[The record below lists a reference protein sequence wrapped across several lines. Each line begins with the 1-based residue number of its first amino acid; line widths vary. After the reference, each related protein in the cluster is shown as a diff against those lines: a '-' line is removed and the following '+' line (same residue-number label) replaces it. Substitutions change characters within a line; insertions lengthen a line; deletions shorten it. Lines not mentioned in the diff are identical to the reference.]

1 MFKKYFKKIISILLL
16 LIILSQFFVSIIND
30 NKKLIY
36 FSNVSN
42 AVAFSASY
50 FVWDKKIIKDEDSID
65 KFKLSI
71 ETWYEYG
78 EMSDVY
84 SADQKIPE
92 DTIIIIDQSAAMNNT
107 FDSTKLNTAVANAVR
122 TMLGKMSN
130 TAANYSPND
139 RVAII
144 GVGGYD
150 NDTGTYPNTEVLIG
164 KNRYNYSELTDELY
178 AQAMQLTD
186 SSFYNLYENVKNL
199 KASGT
204 LYIDKGIE
212 IAEKIFEKTYI
223 EDELRNRRVILI
235 LGNSQI
241 GNGWGN
247 AEYLSDGNDG
257 NSVANK
263 ALDSMYR
270 IKNTYKA
277 HVNAVALYS
286 TSNAAIPL
294 TSVNWNDGVAN
305 NTSKTDNFIHYLTDH
320 FRYAK
325 SLNNIGT
332 ETFTSS
338 SNGGYVYQFMTPRN
352 KNTLGNVLSSTFLNS
367 GAFKTY
373 VDYNSSILRDVIS
386 PDFKLPDNIT
396 ANDIKIYL
404 QNCDYE
410 GLIEE
415 SLYADDENDNLFVEK
430 RLLKENNLDVIEIL
444 GLNYYYHMYC
454 EGYGGEKFRIE
465 IPIELNSN
473 AKPGIQKNTNGV
485 ESGIYFEDDGVKK
498 YLHKFDSPLV
508 DVPAKVNIKHICETV
523 GDDNLE
529 LSINSVYSKLTGYLD
544 EDYDGDDIGDGYELR
559 AISSDSIITS
569 NLKSNENEII
579 SNVMYDSLYKI
590 TLPDD
595 SNYEI
600 TKIKIKPENSPAYE
614 VQYSND
620 LEIQIDDNTDITIY
634 TKLKGRTISV
644 SKQWDDINNE
654 DGIRPESVNVEIYQD
669 EVLYDTVEIKNDSN
683 WLYEFFVEDFDKTY
697 TFKEININENYYL
710 KNVEEVS
717 SNNYVLTNNKYGSIL
732 INKKD
737 SILGNKLQGAIFKI
751 ERKNED
757 STWSE
762 VEQIETNEEGI
773 AQLDKLIHG
782 TYRITEEKAP
792 DGYNL
797 EKDRNVTEIEINS
810 SKLDYELT
818 ILNRPQT
825 ILPET
830 GDNGLLIII
839 SIIFIL
845 LMIRRK
851 YMGPLI
857 VTQRVKNARINKNIR
872 SNKKFK
878 FIFNIDGK
886 VKRKHSRKKARISYK
901 NKRT

>member
-1 MFKKYFKKIISILLL
+1 MLKRCFKKVMSLMLLFLVLSQFLFIIIDNDKFKKYMNI
-16 LIILSQFFVSIIND
+16 
-30 NKKLIY
+30 
-36 FSNVSN
+36 SN
-42 AVAFSASY
+42 AAVFIDGPEY
-50 FVWDKKIIKDEDSID
+50 FVWDKKIIPNEEGTGDFTLLLESYYYMSID
-65 KFKLSI
+65 AMGDCC
-71 ETWYEYG
+71 E
-78 EMSDVY
+78 VV
-84 SADQKIPE
+84 PE
-92 DTIIIIDQSAAMNNT
+92 DYIIIVDQSAAMTNS
-107 FDSTKLNTAVANAVR
+107 FDTTTIQDAVSKKLKSLIDAVQ
-122 TMLGKMSN
+122 
-130 TAANYSPND
+130 D
-139 RVAII
+139 RSSEYGPKNRIAIV

-150 NDTGTYPNTEVLIG
+150 SQTNTYPDTEILIG
-164 KNRYNYSELTDELY
+164 NERYNYSELTDSLY
-178 AQAMQLTD
+178 KEALQSVDNYTTIT
-186 SSFYNLYENVKNL
+186 NL
-199 KASGT
+199 KKNVESMKANGQ
-204 LYIDKGIE
+204 LYIDVGIE
-212 IAEKIFEKTYI
+212 IAEKIFERTYI
-223 EDELRNRRVILI
+223 DNELRNRKVILI
-235 LGNSQI
+235 LGNSVI

-247 AEYLSDGNDG
+247 AEYLSGGNDG

-263 ALDSMYR
+263 SLDSMYR
-270 IKNTYKA
+270 IKNDYKA
-277 HVNAVALYS
+277 HVNAVGLYS
-286 TSNAAIPL
+286 EVSASIPL
-294 TSVNWNDGVAN
+294 AQVDWSDGVTN

-320 FRYAK
+320 YRYAK
-325 SLNNIGT
+325 SLSNLGE
-332 ETFTSS
+332 ETFTIK
-338 SNGGYVYQFMTPRN
+338 NGYYTYQFMSPKN
-352 KNTLGNVLSSTFLNS
+352 LNTLENTLINTFRFSDNFL
-367 GAFKTY
+367 KTAEY
-373 VDYNSSILRDVIS
+373 NYTTMIDYIE
-386 PDFKLPDNIT
+386 PDFKIPDTISSD
-396 ANDIKIYL
+396 DIKVYCVDLTEGVEGEKYL
-404 QNCDYE
+404 YQDIEYDDIE
-410 GLIEE
+410 LSVEIKEKDGLDVVEVSGINYFEYCNWDNEYGSKIFVEVPIEIR
-415 SLYADDENDNLFVEK
+415 DDASPGNQKDTNGLDSGFYFETNDNE
-430 RLLKENNLDVIEIL
+430 LKW
-444 GLNYYYHMYC
+444 
-454 EGYGGEKFRIE
+454 
-465 IPIELNSN
+465 
-473 AKPGIQKNTNGV
+473 
-485 ESGIYFEDDGVKK
+485 
-498 YLHKFDSPLV
+498 LHKFNSPQV
-508 DVPAKVNIKHICETV
+508 DVPAKV
-523 GDDNLE
+523 
-529 LSINSVYSKLTGYLD
+529 SINHINENDDHNAEITIVSNYSKVTSY
-544 EDYDGDDIGDGYELR
+544 EDVYEDGYYLSAVGTDENNK
-559 AISSDSIITS
+559 SI
-569 NLKSNENEII
+569 LKNNASEII
-579 SNVMYDSLYKI
+579 NGVMLDSEYTI
-590 TLPDD
+590 TKNDD

-600 TKIKIKPENSPAYE
+600 TKVMVKEENGSEYE
-614 VQYSND
+614 LEYNDGYS
-620 LEIQIDDNTDITIY
+620 LTITDNTDITVY
-634 TKLKGRTISV
+634 TKQNGRTISV

-732 INKKD
+732 INKKG
-737 SILGNKLQGAIFKI
+737 SVLGNKLQGAIFNI

-901 NKRT
+901 NKRS

>member
-16 LIILSQFFVSIIND
+16 LIIIPFFAFGNNFYNIFNTVVNAGGAIIEPELILEKRIREKENGVKGEFMLSLEAFYKRDFDDPDSEVVLSVPKDYIIIVDNSEEMNGAND
-30 NKKLIY
+30 ASTKMNAAKKAVKLILNKINSY
-36 FSNVSN
+36 TDTRVALIGYGDTNNANNTGLYIGNSFKAYSTLDNELYSKAFQTKNDTSYNDLLN
-42 AVAFSASY
+42 AVDAMTSN
-50 FVWDKKIIKDEDSID
+50 
-65 KFKLSI
+65 
-71 ETWYEYG
+71 G
-78 EMSDVY
+78 EC
-84 SADQKIPE
+84 
-92 DTIIIIDQSAAMNNT
+92 
-107 FDSTKLNTAVANAVR
+107 
-122 TMLGKMSN
+122 
-130 TAANYSPND
+130 
-139 RVAII
+139 
-144 GVGGYD
+144 
-150 NDTGTYPNTEVLIG
+150 
-164 KNRYNYSELTDELY
+164 
-178 AQAMQLTD
+178 
-186 SSFYNLYENVKNL
+186 
-199 KASGT
+199 
-204 LYIDKGIE
+204 YIDKGLE
-212 IAEKIFEKTYI
+212 IAKKILENDNLSDI
-223 EDELRNRRVILI
+223 EYRYKHVIVI
-235 LGNSQI
+235 SGSTQI

-247 AEYLSDGNDG
+247 ATYGNNYDGID
-257 NSVANK
+257 VANK
-263 ALDSMYR
+263 ALNISYEL
-270 IKNTYKA
+270 KNT
-277 HVNAVALYS
+277 HNCFIDVVGLHMNS
-286 TSNAAIPL
+286 T
-294 TSVNWNDGVAN
+294 TSYPPPEPNWNDGVRDDYLKTNAFLCYLSAN
-305 NTSKTDNFIHYLTDH
+305 YPDATSVTNPGSFKQSYNFYKNYVSFTNENYYNFTDYFQNELYFRENAIVYLDEDTV
-320 FRYAK
+320 
-325 SLNNIGT
+325 I
-332 ETFTSS
+332 
-338 SNGGYVYQFMTPRN
+338 
-352 KNTLGNVLSSTFLNS
+352 
-367 GAFKTY
+367 
-373 VDYNSSILRDVIS
+373 RDVIDS
-386 PDFKLPDNIT
+386 SFKLIEGTTSD
-396 ANDIKIYL
+396 DIKVYL
-404 QNCDYE
+404 ADVNYYTDTFGEKYLLE
-410 GLIEE
+410 DDDINVTLSKN
-415 SLYADDENDNLFVEK
+415 SLGQ
-430 RLLKENNLDVIEIL
+430 DVIDLKGYNFEANTVL
-444 GLNYYYHMYC
+444 EYNGNYDS
-454 EGYGGEKFRIE
+454 GSKLIIE
-465 IPIELNSN
+465 IPITFADKTECGNY
-473 AKPGIQKNTNGV
+473 INTNTDDTGIYCLNGSSEYRKV
-485 ESGIYFEDDGVKK
+485 ESFPKPTIDI
-498 YLHKFDSPLV
+498 
-508 DVPAKVNIKHICETV
+508 PAKVNIKHICETV

-529 LSINSVYSKLTGYLD
+529 LSINSVYSQLTGYLN
-544 EDYDGDDIGDGYELR
+544 EDYDGDGAGDGYELR
-559 AISSDSIITS
+559 AISSDGSIIS
-569 NLKSNENEII
+569 NLKNNENEII

-590 TLPDD
+590 TLQDD

-600 TKIKIKPENSPAYE
+600 TKIKIKPENSSAYE

-757 STWSE
+757 STWTE

-872 SNKKFK
+872 RDKKFK
-878 FIFNIDGK
+878 FIFNVDGK
-886 VKRKHSRKKARISYK
+886 VRRKHTRKKARISYK
-901 NKRT
+901 N